1 MKIVMCFAA
10 LAFLLV
16 FYGLAVHNTPETEAV
31 MATDFQAG
39 RIIDDAVFYDANTMS
54 VEEIQ
59 AFLDAKLP
67 TCDMWGTGSSAG
79 RVVSETGYVM
89 PAGSTNADYARLRAA
104 AGNSRYHEP
113 PYICV
118 NKYYENP
125 ETHETLYETNG
136 IVKDGMI
143 SAAQIIYNEAQRYSI
158 NPQVL
163 LVLLKKESYVWGD
176 TWPLKWEYNSAMGY
190 GCPDTAPCD
199 TAYYGFYNQVH
210 MAAYQF
216 DRYKQKNY
224 EYNYHPGMTNNIYYS
239 PTYSCGTK
247 QVYIEN
253 MATASL
259 YIYTPYTPNDAA
271 LQNYP
276 GTSYCGSYG
285 NRNFFMYFSE
295 WFGSTYIDSDLMAI
309 NAAYKDLGDD
319 ARALGKPISD
329 VIHGQ
334 LSTWVK
340 YENGYIVGAKKTGF
354 YISIGKIR
362 EVWAANNY
370 EAGVLGLPLSNI
382 RSNDKMQWQKF
393 QNGYIVGSEETGYFV
408 SMGKIREVWGATGYE
423 AGALGRPTSE
433 VLADD
438 NDREWQEYEHGCI
451 IGSDESG
458 YYAIFEKYYEIWK
471 DYKISDEKTLGV
483 PLANI
488 RSNDKMQWQ
497 KYQNGYIVGSDAT
510 GFYVSTGKIREVWGS
525 TGYEAGILGLPIQEI
540 RNNETYGSTWQKY
553 QNGYIVGSD
562 ATGFYVSTG
571 KIREVWGALGY
582 ESGVLGLPTSNIQT
596 SGNRITQSYQHGL
609 IACYTSNN
617 KCSYEKR

>member
-1 MKIVMCFAA
+1 MNKLVSGIRSGRLVKVFMCFAA
-10 LAFLLV
+10 LAFLCV
-16 FYGLAVHNTPETEAV
+16 FYGLAVYNTPKTDAAV
-31 MATDFQAG
+31 QATDFVAG
-39 RIIDDAVFYDANTMS
+39 RIIDDEIFYDANTMS

-199 TAYYGFYNQVH
+199 MAYYGFYNQVH

-285 NRNFFMYFSE
+285 NRNFFMYFNE
-295 WFGSTYIDSDLMAI
+295 WFGNVYAAQWSKMDFPRYMTAASDIKRIDPYTMHETNDTQIAKGDTIKYISKIDTKKGPCLRTEHNTINGIQACALISQLKEVELEFTDIPPSEQLMIISENSQKTSIRSQEISEQFDDSMIRVFKKKTVFLGKTFYITEYDSKNIDSILLA
-309 NAAYKDLGDD
+309 GFEE
-319 ARALGKPISD
+319 
-329 VIHGQ
+329 
-334 LSTWVK
+334 K
-340 YENGYIVGAKKTGF
+340 YLTG
-354 YISIGKIR
+354 
-362 EVWAANNY
+362 
-370 EAGVLGLPLSNI
+370 L
-382 RSNDKMQWQKF
+382 
-393 QNGYIVGSEETGYFV
+393 
-408 SMGKIREVWGATGYE
+408 TGYE
-423 AGALGRPTSE
+423 EISEYLRVVQDTSKMNIINKNTIAALKIGDVRKFRAKLVSSDGEIYYRTEYDHLMDNKENYIS
-433 VLADD
+433 ADSLSYPYAFEALEESAYYKLITD
-438 NDREWQEYEHGCI
+438 VDRINPVTGEYYDTLQKDRI
-451 IGSDESG
+451 ILFSSRIFVNGQW
-458 YYAIFEKYYEIWK
+458 YYRTAHNTENNLLFAVPKYA
-471 DYKISDEKTLGV
+471 L
-483 PLANI
+483 
-488 RSNDKMQWQ
+488 
-497 KYQNGYIVGSDAT
+497 
-510 GFYVSTGKIREVWGS
+510 
-525 TGYEAGILGLPIQEI
+525 LP
-540 RNNETYGSTWQKY
+540 
-553 QNGYIVGSD
+553 V
-562 ATGFYVSTG
+562 
-571 KIREVWGALGY
+571 
-582 ESGVLGLPTSNIQT
+582 
-596 SGNRITQSYQHGL
+596 
-609 IACYTSNN
+609 
-617 KCSYEKR
+617 

>member
-1 MKIVMCFAA
+1 MKAFMCFAA
-10 LAFLLV
+10 LAFLCV
-16 FYGLAVHNTPETEAV
+16 FYGLAVYNTPKTDAAV
-31 MATDFQAG
+31 QATDFVAG
-39 RIIDDAVFYDANTMS
+39 RIIDDEIFYDANTMS

-59 AFLDAKLP
+59 AFLDEKLP
-67 TCDMWGTGSSAG
+67 NCDMWGTGSSTG

-113 PYICV
+113 PYVCV

-143 SAAQIIYNEAQRYSI
+143 SAAQIIYNEARKYSI

-190 GCPDTAPCD
+190 GCPDNAPCD

-224 EYNYHPGMTNNIYYS
+224 EYNYHLGMVNNIYYS

-295 WFGSTYIDSDLMAI
+295 WFGSTYAKEYKEMIQARSMTIAQDTLPINPMTGELYEEWENIGETYFYNHKIEIMWNDIVSTCLVTEEDYRDGIDRCTLMKRLGEYNPNKYEQEKAEVYLSRQYTCSVDPQYRTVMCDDSLNAGEYVISMTQLRIGEMQYIYDSTRERYYIMDRFDVVNKTDVQQEMLYPRDVLVKENTESVSLFSNGVCEKVDKGYKKVYFSKKTEYNGMTYLVYDEFNNDLCVVPLDLTEEIDGKYDTFKAPRYLVAKNDITQASIAENEECSTIKKGDKLFFDTKMKIGDI
-309 NAAYKDLGDD
+309 NYYRSSD
-319 ARALGKPISD
+319 ARESNSTCMVD
-329 VIHGQ
+329 SRE
-334 LSTWVK
+334 LS
-340 YENGYIVGAKKTGF
+340 
-354 YISIGKIR
+354 
-362 EVWAANNY
+362 
-370 EAGVLGLPLSNI
+370 
-382 RSNDKMQWQKF
+382 
-393 QNGYIVGSEETGYFV
+393 
-408 SMGKIREVWGATGYE
+408 
-423 AGALGRPTSE
+423 
-433 VLADD
+433 
-438 NDREWQEYEHGCI
+438 
-451 IGSDESG
+451 
-458 YYAIFEKYYEIWK
+458 EI
-471 DYKISDEKTLGV
+471 E
-483 PLANI
+483 
-488 RSNDKMQWQ
+488 
-497 KYQNGYIVGSDAT
+497 
-510 GFYVSTGKIREVWGS
+510 
-525 TGYEAGILGLPIQEI
+525 
-540 RNNETYGSTWQKY
+540 
-553 QNGYIVGSD
+553 
-562 ATGFYVSTG
+562 
-571 KIREVWGALGY
+571 
-582 ESGVLGLPTSNIQT
+582 
-596 SGNRITQSYQHGL
+596 
-609 IACYTSNN
+609 
-617 KCSYEKR
+617 